1 MIGMLFQYIRSWQCY
16 TTLILK
22 SVCGHDQCS
31 LILETSVP
39 KIFLIDLSGLLA
51 AREDMV
57 LLESSLILL
66 DAHVFT
72 V

>member
-1 MIGMLFQYIRSWQCY
+1 M
-16 TTLILK
+16 
-22 SVCGHDQCS
+22 
-31 LILETSVP
+31 P

-51 AREDMV
+51 AREDVV

-72 V
+72 VCHL